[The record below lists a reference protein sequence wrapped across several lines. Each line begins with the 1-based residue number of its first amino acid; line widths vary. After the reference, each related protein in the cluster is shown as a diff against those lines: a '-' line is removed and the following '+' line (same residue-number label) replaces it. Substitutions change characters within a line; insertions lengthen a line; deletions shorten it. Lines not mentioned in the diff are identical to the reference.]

1 MAELVVVQ
9 AASELSLLEM
19 GGNVLVGHLLKS
31 SLEQIDFLYR
41 DENVSTCACP
51 LTWSWRS
58 PPDPQK
64 QNITYL
70 ILAPSPASTG
80 RRVLAVVL
88 CDTVLVAFHNVRCRR
103 IHGRVHGHC
112 HGRRHD
118 FAGGGVQRIE
128 VVVS

>member
-1 MAELVVVQ
+1 MV
-9 AASELSLLEM
+9 LED
-19 GGNVLVGHLLKS
+19 N
-31 SLEQIDFLYR
+31 
-41 DENVSTCACP
+41 P
-51 LTWSWRS
+51 LPT
-58 PPDPQK
+58 QK
-64 QNITYL
+64 NRNITYL

-118 FAGGGVQRIE
+118 VAGDGVQRIE
-128 VVVS
+128 VDSKIGSNKLEK